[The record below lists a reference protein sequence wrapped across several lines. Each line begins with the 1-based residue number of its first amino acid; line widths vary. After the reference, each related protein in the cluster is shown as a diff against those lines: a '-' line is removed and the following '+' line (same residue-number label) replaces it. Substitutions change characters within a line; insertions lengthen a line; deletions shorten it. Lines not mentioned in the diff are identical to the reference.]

1 MCGRCDFTSRNAL
14 KITPSP
20 RVGGGNTRSRESPES
35 VPVSKIK
42 ARKSCGNEFQTVVHD
57 VNVAPDDLSGGD
69 VGAGASVPVQIR
81 CKFDPSRAHQ
91 RPAEALR
98 FSAYSLFSGL
108 MFAGGGESVSPERKR
123 SQDSTGKRNARKNP
137 RPPLLKSCQYWMKV
151 AQVSPSA
158 RRGVF
163 CVIQEGGPVER
174 ESSREGSES
183 ERGSCRYRKRAPSL
197 CLKCVTTEDK
207 KYI

>member
-1 MCGRCDFTSRNAL
+1 MQVSEVCGRCDFTSRNAL
-14 KITPSP
+14 KITPSH

-69 VGAGASVPVQIR
+69 VGAGASVPVKIR
-81 CKFDPSRAHQ
+81 CKFDPSSVHQ
-91 RPAEALR
+91 RPAEAFR
-98 FSAYSLFSGL
+98 FSAYSLFCVL
-108 MFAGGGESVSPERKR
+108 MFAGKKSVSPDRKR
-123 SQDSTGKRNARKNP
+123 SQESTGKRNARKNQT
-137 RPPLLKSCQYWMKV
+137 RPPLLKNCQYWMKV

-163 CVIQEGGPVER
+163 CVILRGVQLREKVRGRVPKVCVEAAGTANVLPR
-174 ESSREGSES
+174 F
-183 ERGSCRYRKRAPSL
+183 A
-197 CLKCVTTEDK
+197 
-207 KYI
+207 